1 MSNKRRSRKTGPAL
15 SENQA
20 LHLLIGI
27 CFDSHEGRALDFPF
41 RDEAHRRQLWNE
53 NRDRLIQKD
62 VGPGGGLVQREPGT
76 RPAAFWAFDA
86 PEPRQ
91 KIENGEYW
99 RAAPGHEEAWREYRG
114 MDRAMVPTTENLE
127 IDNYVVEY
135 ETEADYLR
143 RLNLLLPGEAEALE
157 KINGE

>member
-1 MSNKRRSRKTGPAL
+1 MSRKRKSKKGGSRL
-15 SENQA
+15 SENQV
-20 LHLLIGI
+20 LHLLLGF
-27 CFDSHEGRALDFPF
+27 CFNSFEGRELDFPF
-41 RDEAHRRQLWNE
+41 RDEAHRRQLWQE
-53 NRDRLIQKD
+53 NRDRLIRRG
-62 VGPGGGLVQREPGT
+62 VGDGGVLVRREPGT
-76 RPAAFWAFDA
+76 RPAGWWSCDA
-86 PEPRQ
+86 PEPRL

-114 MDRAMVPTTENLE
+114 MDPAMVPTTKNLE
-127 IDNYVVEY
+127 IGNYVVEY